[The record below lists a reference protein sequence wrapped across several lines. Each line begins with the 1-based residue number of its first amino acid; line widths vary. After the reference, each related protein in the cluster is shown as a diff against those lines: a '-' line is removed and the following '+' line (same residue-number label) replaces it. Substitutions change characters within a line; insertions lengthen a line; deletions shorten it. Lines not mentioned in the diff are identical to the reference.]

1 MSTALTIDDL
11 LLSIREHPVHEESV
25 RVETLLPSYDTAAR
39 GPTFFVRVIRQSDGV
54 TLRETAGESLGIA
67 ASKVLRELNELRDKQ
82 VLELRRQVAK
92 LTGNPEVVA

>member
-1 MSTALTIDDL
+1 MSTTPTIDDL
-11 LLSIREHPVHEESV
+11 LLSIREHPVHAAPV
-25 RVETLLPSYDTAAR
+25 RVETMLPSYDAGAR
-39 GPTFFVRVIRQSDGV
+39 GSTFFVRVIRQTDGV
-54 TLRETAGESLGIA
+54 TLREMPGESLGIA